1 MKCVQVVLN
10 AFTHDSRVLR
20 ECGTLASNGYRVV
33 VFALHEELLPER
45 EEMAFGTVRRFRLRT
60 RGWSR
65 RPVVQVL
72 KYVEC
77 ALRMVCRGVAERP
90 RVVQAHDLEALPIG
104 FLIARLAR
112 ARLVYDSHELWED
125 VTSVREYPPL
135 LLRLLLFLERFLAR
149 RADAVITV
157 SEGIAR
163 RMARQMQIRQP
174 AVVRNVPWSR
184 SRTTRTSQPLRDAL
198 KLDPSIPIILYQGK
212 VGTDYGV
219 DILIDAMQHVV
230 APAVAVL
237 LGNGQ
242 SVEDMQER
250 AARQGLARRVLFHK
264 AVPPELVLDFTA
276 DGTIGVSPIRDL
288 SLSYRYCL
296 PNKLFEY
303 VQSGLPVVISD
314 LPEMTALV
322 ERYQV
327 GCTFQCG
334 DAKSLAGAL
343 NRMLNDP
350 AALERYRAAIR
361 MASDD
366 LRWEREQAKLLEVYG
381 RLVGDA

>member
-1 MKCVQVVLN
+1 VLN

-20 ECGTLASNGYRVV
+20 SAGLLLVTGTGLS
-33 VFALHEELLPER
+33 FALHEELLPER
-45 EEMAFGTVRRFRLRT
+45 EEMASDRPTIPLENPGLVEAS
-60 RGWSR
+60 SR
-65 RPVVQVL
+65 R
-72 KYVEC
+72 YSHVEC
-77 ALRMVCRGVAERP
+77 ALRMVWRGVAERP

-184 SRTTRTSQPLRDAL
+184 SRTTRTSQPLRDAQL
-198 KLDPSIPIILYQGK
+198 IHRFRSPHQGRS
-212 VGTDYGV
+212 VRLRR

-237 LGNGQ
+237 LGTGRVWRYAGARGKTGVGTPGALPQ
-242 SVEDMQER
+242 GG
-250 AARQGLARRVLFHK
+250 AART
-264 AVPPELVLDFTA
+264 VLDFTA
-276 DGTIGVSPIRDL
+276 DGTIASLIRDL
-288 SLSYRYCL
+288 SLSYRYCS
-296 PNKLFEY
+296 NKPLSMSRGPT
-303 VQSGLPVVISD
+303 SGNQIS
-314 LPEMTALV
+314 
-322 ERYQV
+322 R
-327 GCTFQCG
+327 
-334 DAKSLAGAL
+334 K
-343 NRMLNDP
+343 
-350 AALERYRAAIR
+350 
-361 MASDD
+361 
-366 LRWEREQAKLLEVYG
+366 
-381 RLVGDA
+381 